1 MKTSIMYGF
10 RKLNFMHCPPL
21 SSHPRAHT
29 LTQMHSF
36 SHSLSLSH
44 YGEHIHFFRPHKCGS
59 SLSLSKYRHTYN
71 HGERKWNPIE
81 PQFIMFYIYW
91 PMLSFHRVK
100 MSVHT
105 FIFSFY
111 RILLFIFPYIRPTS
125 LIGSKRYLTRITKR
139 LWVRIPVPDTGWIIF
154 TLIYCKKLNCL
165 FEVWK

>member
-111 RILLFIFPYIRPTS
+111 RILLFIFPYIRP
-125 LIGSKRYLTRITKR
+125 IFHCPHRYFPCEVKRVKSYLHACRH
-139 LWVRIPVPDTGWIIF
+139 RIPSATF
-154 TLIYCKKLNCL
+154 
-165 FEVWK
+165 

>member
-139 LWVRIPVPDTGWIIF
+139 LWVRIPVNHF
-154 TLIYCKKLNCL
+154 HFNLL
-165 FEVWK
+165 